1 MFCFVFFADLP
12 RGSGQHFQPDVPL
25 AQLESFSSRLLT
37 LAHAPSTQKNI
48 AAHIRSYRTFCEL
61 RALQP
66 FPISVQSI
74 ILYIS
79 YLVAQ
84 KRAYGTI
91 LNHISSL
98 KHAHQLAGYELTWSS
113 DYRFQL
119 LLRGA
124 KRFLGQAVSRKS
136 AITPSIL
143 HAAFDFFNFSI
154 PLHATMWALFLVV
167 FFTFL
172 HKSNLVPDNPRQI
185 SPKVITRTNLVFT
198 PSGANIHVS
207 ASKTIQYQQ
216 RALVLPIPSIPGSRL
231 CPISALRRHLSL
243 NPGPSS
249 APLFTVLSGSA
260 LEPITYKQFFG
271 LLSRVV
277 SRLHLDPSIFPP
289 TVFEGVGLLLPLIVI
304 FSPQNINILLSNKQV
319 LNEDKDK
326 YQPHYQN

>member
-1 MFCFVFFADLP
+1 MTLLSFFLFCFVFFVDLP
-12 RGSGQHFQPDVPL
+12 HESGQHFQPDVSL
-25 AQLESFSSRLLT
+25 VQLESFSSRLLT

-48 AAHIRSYRTFCEL
+48 VAHIRSYQTFCEL

-98 KHAHQLAGYELTWSS
+98 KHTHQLAGYELTWSS
-113 DYRFQL
+113 DYHFQL

-124 KRFLGQAVSRKS
+124 KRLLGQAVSRKS

-143 HAAFDFFNFSI
+143 HAAFDLFNFSI
-154 PLHATMWALFLVV
+154 PLHATMWALFL
-167 FFTFL
+167 
-172 HKSNLVPDNPRQI
+172 NLVPDNPRQI
-185 SPKVITRTNLVFT
+185 SPKVITQANLVFT

-207 ASKTIQYQQ
+207 ASKTIQCQQ
-216 RALVLPIPSIPGSRL
+216 RALVLPIPLIPGSCL

-260 LEPITYKQFFG
+260 LEPITYKQFFWF
-271 LLSRVV
+271 LSRVV

-304 FSPQNINILLSNKQV
+304 FPLKLSNCREIGKAM
-319 LNEDKDK
+319 LILFI
-326 YQPHYQN
+326 